1 MIEQVTFWETYWW
14 LIPVG
19 MMVLCFFMMRGRGFC
34 MMGGHHTDGSGD
46 TISSREN
53 VTSGSALEILNSRYA
68 LGEIDREEY
77 EEMKSVIGNQ

>member
-1 MIEQVTFWETYWW
+1 MIEQATFWETYWW

-46 TISSREN
+46 TANPLENISSN
-53 VTSGSALEILNSRYA
+53 PAMEILNRRYA

-77 EEMKSVIGNQ
+77 EERKKAINQ